1 MADGPKFSDFTPA
14 EKATIARL
22 TARMALPRADL
33 RKLQRRV
40 EQIEQQAL
48 RRMHG
53 K

>member
-1 MADGPKFSDFTPA
+1 MDKLTFSDFTA
-14 EKATIARL
+14 GEKAAIAGL

-33 RKLQRRV
+33 PKLQRRV

-48 RRMHG
+48 RRKHG

>member
-1 MADGPKFSDFTPA
+1 MANGPKFSDFTPA
-14 EKATIARL
+14 EKTAIAAL

-48 RRMHG
+48 RR
-53 K
+53 KEAK